1 MNYIILNGVNSNTIT
16 GLLIQE
22 LPPISKPLM
31 RTQIDQIDGR
41 DGDIVTKL
49 GYSAYDKEFTVGL
62 HGSFDINQVIAY
74 FATEGTVVFSNEPD
88 KYYRYQTLEQID
100 FERLVR
106 YRTAT
111 VTFHCQPYKYEL
123 DATPI
128 DDAGNTET
136 TGDIVSFESQGTDPV
151 AVTVNVEPYQNLNG
165 YDHPWVG
172 GGGTNLLAKSPISG
186 SQNGLVVSYNEN
198 TETYS
203 LTAGTISAYAQLIST
218 ESFVVKA
225 GTYYFKK
232 FPSADNIQ
240 VYAQLRSTD
249 GTTTYASSDNT
260 VTFASDTTVKARIVG
275 NANTVV
281 PSNFTIK
288 LMLVSGSTAPTTWT
302 PYENICPIYPATGKN
317 LLPPHAVGT
326 TTKHNVTATFR
337 ADGTISVSG
346 TGDNSAFDGIFVNEF
361 LLPSGTYVING
372 QNGVD
377 ATNKKL
383 TLQLRN
389 SDANVQIVN
398 LDTASDYTFTLSQT
412 TQVLVNIGLRTGV
425 SVTDAVMSPM
435 IRPAEIT
442 SATYVP
448 YKGLETTRTGKN
460 LFNKNNYE
468 SVGTYSYIDREGLV
482 KAGTVEKTF
491 CMYLPQ
497 GTYSIQKANANG
509 TKRLAVTQF
518 AVKPTVGATGTNL
531 LYLDANPMK
540 GSFTLSS
547 SSWVAVW
554 VYNGS
559 GADGT
564 LSSCLDTVMLETG
577 SVVSAYEPYQSTQ
590 FFNLNYNM
598 WDEEWEVGSY
608 SSTTGEKQT
617 DNNKIRSKNYI
628 SISPSTAYYF
638 YVGSSQ
644 TAVVYYYDSSKG
656 FLSSTTASGVFTTP
670 ASAYYMTFNFY
681 NAYGTTYNNDVI
693 INYSNP
699 SQVGYGGTLDVDT
712 GLLTVT
718 REFHQV
724 TSTEVGN
731 AVYVSGA
738 SDTTSYYY
746 NLQNVLPLNEQSV
759 GNQYVTP
766 QNTISDSFVA
776 NKNLWAD
783 KTIEG
788 FVTSGRYVSLR
799 INSSRVADTTGAS
812 LQAYLPNGFQVVYV
826 LATPMQY
833 QLTGAEVRALLGV
846 NNIWVDSGTVS
857 VTVPNLI
864 TVTNKGNT
872 DAKPIMTITGSGNIG
887 VFLNGNQVFSIALG
901 DTGSITIDAEQME
914 AYQGGILR
922 NRLVTGDYSNF
933 VLHAGENILS
943 VMGDVS
949 QVEISNYSRW
959 I

>member
-88 KYYRYQTLEQID
+88 KYYRYQTIEQID

-111 VTFHCQPYKYEL
+111 VTFHCQPFKYEV
-123 DATPI
+123 DETPI

-136 TGDIVSFESQGTDPV
+136 TGDMVTFESQGTDPV
-151 AVTVNVEPYQNLNG
+151 AVTSNIVPYQNLNG

-172 GGGTNLLAKSPISG
+172 GAGTNLLAKSPISG

-518 AVKPTVGATGTNL
+518 AVKPTVGAIGTNL

-554 VYNGS
+554 FYNGS

-598 WDEEWEVGSY
+598 WDEVWEVGGIN
-608 SSTTGEKQT
+608 SSGQNYAQN
-617 DNNKIRSKNYI
+617 DRIRSKNYI
-628 SISPSTAYYF
+628 SVTPNATYYYYINSTYGLYTWGYDANKT
-638 YVGSSQ
+638 YVGRVPSNGY
-644 TAVVYYYDSSKG
+644 AVGNNTVTMPSDVHYIRFAVQPD
-656 FLSSTTASGVFTTP
+656 
-670 ASAYYMTFNFY
+670 
-681 NAYGTTYNNDVI
+681 YGTTYNGDII

-712 GLLTVT
+712 GLLTVDKAM
-718 REFHQV
+718 V
-724 TSTEVGN
+724 TLTGTEN
-731 AVYVSGA
+731 WWRQSSANFTYYTSRNDMKKLA
-738 SDTTSYYY
+738 DYSDYI
-746 NLQNVLPLNEQSV
+746 
-759 GNQYVTP
+759 
-766 QNTISDSFVA
+766 ISDKLKTTINHTSAVKYAVTGYRDSQNSYPTQNWIYIRLDDSVTTADDFKAWLA
-776 NKNLWAD
+776 NNN
-783 KTIEG
+783 T
-788 FVTSGRYVSLR
+788 
-799 INSSRVADTTGAS
+799 N
-812 LQAYLPNGFQVVYV
+812 VVYP
-826 LATPMQY
+826 LATPQTY

-846 NNIWVDSGTVS
+846 NNIWTDSGTVS